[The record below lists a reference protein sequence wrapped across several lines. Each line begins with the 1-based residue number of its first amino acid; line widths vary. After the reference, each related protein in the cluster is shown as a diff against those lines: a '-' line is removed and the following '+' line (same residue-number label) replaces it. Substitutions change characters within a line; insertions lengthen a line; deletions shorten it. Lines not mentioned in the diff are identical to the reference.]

1 MACWGVRRNSKPPI
15 EPCAIFVLFFFSSFQ
30 LFRVWTFGRQFQK
43 LVFSFLLFYKRKRV
57 FSLII
62 LSSLKNKLTAFLNDG
77 QSKVQGLIKFC
88 FFFGEIFQCR
98 PCFSRCFL
106 VCVCVWP
113 TEQIYISGSLGLGKQ
128 MVVCESITQ
137 RKAVEN
143 KWRVNSRRM
152 EEEEKGQFM
161 KEKSPGERS
170 ATVEAR
176 RRSSRRKTSKQN
188 LVFPTQNGCLR
199 L

>member
-1 MACWGVRRNSKPPI
+1 
-15 EPCAIFVLFFFSSFQ
+15 
-30 LFRVWTFGRQFQK
+30 
-43 LVFSFLLFYKRKRV
+43 
-57 FSLII
+57 
-62 LSSLKNKLTAFLNDG
+62 
-77 QSKVQGLIKFC
+77 
-88 FFFGEIFQCR
+88 
-98 PCFSRCFL
+98 
-106 VCVCVWP
+106 
-113 TEQIYISGSLGLGKQ
+113 

>member
-1 MACWGVRRNSKPPI
+1 
-15 EPCAIFVLFFFSSFQ
+15 
-30 LFRVWTFGRQFQK
+30 
-43 LVFSFLLFYKRKRV
+43 
-57 FSLII
+57 
-62 LSSLKNKLTAFLNDG
+62 
-77 QSKVQGLIKFC
+77 
-88 FFFGEIFQCR
+88 
-98 PCFSRCFL
+98 
-106 VCVCVWP
+106 
-113 TEQIYISGSLGLGKQ
+113 

-176 RRSSRRKTSKQN
+176 RRSSRTSKQN
-188 LVFPTQNGCLR
+188 LVFPTQNACLR

>member
-1 MACWGVRRNSKPPI
+1 
-15 EPCAIFVLFFFSSFQ
+15 
-30 LFRVWTFGRQFQK
+30 
-43 LVFSFLLFYKRKRV
+43 
-57 FSLII
+57 
-62 LSSLKNKLTAFLNDG
+62 
-77 QSKVQGLIKFC
+77 
-88 FFFGEIFQCR
+88 
-98 PCFSRCFL
+98 
-106 VCVCVWP
+106 
-113 TEQIYISGSLGLGKQ
+113 

-176 RRSSRRKTSKQN
+176 RRSSRRKN
-188 LVFPTQNGCLR
+188 LQTKSCFSNPKWMPPALGLAR
-199 L
+199 LSIDLLLEKKCSVIGGLKLPESTTKERKTFGLKSTRFSVLY